1 MGFKLSIILGGL
13 LIVSVSASF
22 WYIDRLQ
29 DNISTLKANAMTLEA
44 EIKVLN
50 EAIQKQLEKAKQT
63 QAQVNKLTEKNG
75 EAERQVNKLRNVF
88 ARHDLDN
95 LALAKPELVQ
105 SKVNKGTLRVKN
117 ELIAITDPNQFD
129 KDESSNSN

>member
-13 LIVSVSASF
+13 LIISVSASF

-44 EIKVLN
+44 EIKVQN

-63 QAQVNKLTEKNG
+63 QAQVNKLTEKNRD
-75 EAERQVNKLRNVF
+75 AERQVNKLRNVF

-105 SKVNKGTLRVKN
+105 SKVNKGTLIKLSR
-117 ELIAITDPNQFD
+117 LF
-129 KDESSNSN
+129 

>member
-44 EIKVLN
+44 EIKVQN

-63 QAQVNKLTEKNG
+63 QAQVDKLTEKNRD
-75 EAERQVNKLRNVF
+75 AERQVNKLRNVF
-88 ARHDLDN
+88 ARHDLVN
-95 LALAKPELVQ
+95 LALA
-105 SKVNKGTLRVKN
+105 
-117 ELIAITDPNQFD
+117 
-129 KDESSNSN
+129 